1 MNLSSLNTLLFVDPP
16 ELSDQTASEIL
27 DFLYQLSTAF
37 ENHYADQLRRYYQSL
52 ETDPSQQQNL
62 FDNGNQESE
71 QSPQDI
77 VEGFDDQLPPF

>member
-1 MNLSSLNTLLFVDPP
+1 MNLSSLPSLLFVDPP

-52 ETDPSQQQNL
+52 ETDPPQQQNL
-62 FDNGNQESE
+62 FDSVNQESD
-71 QSPQDI
+71 QSLGHG
-77 VEGFDDQLPPF
+77 VEGFDDELPF